1 MTVTD
6 VMSMRSSDMRS
17 ANGGRLHVSHKV
29 RALSVRGFGFL
40 DIRVW
45 WGKLEHTRAAAKS
58 PVREG
63 TGAADG
69 HDIDYVDGY

>member
-1 MTVTD
+1 MED
-6 VMSMRSSDMRS
+6 
-17 ANGGRLHVSHKV
+17 GLHVSHKV
-29 RALSVRGFGFL
+29 RALSVYRFGFL

-45 WGKLEHTRAAAKS
+45 WGKLEHARAAAKS

-69 HDIDYVDGY
+69 YDIDYVDGYRR